1 MDNAYLLIGSNI
13 QPEENIKKAIAL
25 IQAEMRI
32 ANISSVWES
41 HAVGNNGPN
50 FLNCVLVVETELS
63 IEVIKNQVIRNLEN
77 SLGRVRT
84 NDKYAPR
91 TIDVDLIVYN
101 GQMIDPE
108 ICHRVFIAV
117 PLAELVP
124 DFYCIDGGVTL
135 KEAADT
141 LKRKEFIRKWDL

>member
-1 MDNAYLLIGSNI
+1 MNTAYLLIGSNI

-25 IQAEMRI
+25 IRAEMRI

-50 FLNCVLVVETELS
+50 FLNCVLIVETEYS
-63 IEVIKNQVIRNLEN
+63 IEALKNLVIRNIEN

-84 NDKYAPR
+84 NDKYTPR
-91 TIDVDLIVYN
+91 TIDVDLIIYN
-101 GQMIDPE
+101 GQRIDEE

-117 PLAELVP
+117 PLAELEP
-124 DFYCIDGGVTL
+124 DFYCTEDGVTI
-135 KEAADT
+135 KEAAT
-141 LKRKEFIRKWDL
+141 ALKRKEFIRKWDL

>member
-1 MDNAYLLIGSNI
+1 MNTAYLLIGSNI
-13 QPEENIKKAIAL
+13 QPEENIQNAIGL

-50 FLNCVLVVETELS
+50 FLNCVLCVETEYS
-63 IEVIKNQVIRNLEN
+63 IDELKNLVIRNVEN

-91 TIDVDLIVYN
+91 TVDVDLIIYN
-101 GQMIDPE
+101 DQRIDPE
-108 ICHRVFIAV
+108 ICHRIFIAV
-117 PLAELVP
+117 PLAELEP
-124 DFYCIDGGVTL
+124 DFHCTEDGLTI
-135 KEAADT
+135 KEAANA